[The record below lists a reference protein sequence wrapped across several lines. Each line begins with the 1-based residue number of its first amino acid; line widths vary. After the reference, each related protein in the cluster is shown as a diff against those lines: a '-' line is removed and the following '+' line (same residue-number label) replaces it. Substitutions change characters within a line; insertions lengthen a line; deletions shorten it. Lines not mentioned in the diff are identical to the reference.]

1 MKVLITVIFLFSF
14 LDKTDM
20 SLPLSWSSIADEIL
34 PNVCESLHD
43 YYFILIVYKLINQL
57 KQQPRD
63 QVADRLQFTPCGVNS
78 KRVRHRIRLVFLF
91 FCFIFFKQFPRLFM
105 MAPMPLFSKR
115 LAADATLFNFMETF
129 FGF

>member
-1 MKVLITVIFLFSF
+1 MAPLEIIRLKKNSVLIIKVILHIYYSFKSFKYIVRERVLLSFNFFLNLHWNQACPIGILVVIMKVLITVIFLFSF
-14 LDKTDM
+14 LDKTDL

-63 QVADRLQFTPCGVNS
+63 
-78 KRVRHRIRLVFLF
+78 
-91 FCFIFFKQFPRLFM
+91 
-105 MAPMPLFSKR
+105 
-115 LAADATLFNFMETF
+115 
-129 FGF
+129 